1 MNRVIQY
8 THPCT
13 HHSLSTV
20 INIHPEYFHWYLYLL
35 LTYLFLQLLFF
46 EVKCTNF
53 AAHISSLCS
62 VNVYEVGGFIVPF
75 RSSVSLLILLIVL
88 SSTWR
93 LKSPTLIMVLLVPP
107 FLKKFMLTYSFF
119 KV

>member
-1 MNRVIQY
+1 M
-8 THPCT
+8 
-13 HHSLSTV
+13 
-20 INIHPEYFHWYLYLL
+20 
-35 LTYLFLQLLFF
+35 
-46 EVKCTNF
+46 
-53 AAHISSLCS
+53 
-62 VNVYEVGGFIVPF
+62 PF

-107 FLKKFMLTYSFF
+107 FLKKFMLSYSFF